1 MATDSRLVDVPEDLA
16 LEAQKLIASVG
27 LPAASRF
34 YQVSPRALLGAIARR
49 KTMAGTLALMERAS
63 ARRKAA

>member
-1 MATDSRLVDVPEDLA
+1 MATDSRLVDVREDLVI
-16 LEAQKLIASVG
+16 EAQKFVESLG

-34 YQVSPRALLGAIARR
+34 YELSPRALLGAIARR
-49 KTMAGTLALMERAS
+49 KTTRGTLALIERAS